1 MIDRRVDKREG
12 EDRTALVTGA
22 SAGIGRALAHV
33 FAENGFS
40 VVLTAR
46 REDRLAAVSR
56 EIQDRHGV
64 RAETVVADLA
74 DPTAPARIFD
84 ELARRQIVVDALV
97 NNAGYG
103 VAGKFARSD
112 WATHRAFLEVMV
124 NAVAHLTHRFEPGMK
139 ARGYGRI
146 LNVSSLAGLI
156 PGSAGHTLYAAA
168 KAFLI
173 KFSESLALEH
183 AGDGVRVSALC
194 PGFTYSEFHDV
205 LGNRRLVSR
214 LPSYLWMDAH
224 TVARQGYAAVMAGRV
239 LCVPGVVNQ
248 AIASVTRLVPE
259 PVALRIM
266 RRQAKRIRVGD

>member
-1 MIDRRVDKREG
+1 MDKTRDGEG
-12 EDRTALVTGA
+12 RTVLVTGA
-22 SAGIGRALAHV
+22 SAGIGKALANV
-33 FAENGFS
+33 FAEHGFG

-46 REDRLAAVSR
+46 REDRLAAAAR
-56 EIQDRHGV
+56 EIEERHRV
-64 RAETVVADLA
+64 RAQTVAADLA
-74 DPTAPARIFD
+74 DPAARGRLFD
-84 ELARRQIVVDALV
+84 EVSRRQIVVDALV

-112 WATHRAFLEVMV
+112 WATHQTFLEVMV
-124 NAVAHLTHRFEPGMK
+124 TAVAHLTHLFEPGMK
-139 ARGYGRI
+139 GRGYGRI
-146 LNVSSLAGLI
+146 LNVSSLAGLM

-183 AGDGVRVSALC
+183 AGDGVMVSALC

-205 LGNRRLVSR
+205 LGNRSLVSK
-214 LPSYLWMDAH
+214 LPSYLWMDAD

-239 LCVPGVVNQ
+239 VCVPGAVNQ
-248 AIASVTRLVPE
+248 AIASVTRLIPE
-259 PVALRIM
+259 PIALRIM